1 MSGYV
6 PKRVSNTRT
15 AMGSTDQNSSGEN
28 GLSIISTIGR
38 RSTLLRQLQTRSFG
52 SMLQINYARE
62 TNKCA
67 RENLVPQRSYS
78 TLTIPKAG
86 NVTLEIFRDGFT
98 SGFVRK
104 SLQNALVTLHGGNVY
119 TDSKCSFG
127 SINNNVSNNIVLGA
141 GTYGSAPKSLPV
153 GKSII
158 GIERWMTGS
167 TWDITFPTALV
178 VGYSGTG
185 LGATT
190 APTLTVNGAV
200 YLPTEFETTPS
211 TTWGGVNI
219 GDFQIVRYGNGST
232 TAETNL
238 FGAISA
244 GGSTSMTISFS

>member
-15 AMGSTDQNSSGEN
+15 AMGSTDANSSGVN

-38 RSTLLRQLQTRSFG
+38 RSTLLNQLQTRSFG
-52 SMLQINYARE
+52 SMWQIDYSRA
-62 TNKCA
+62 TNKCV

-86 NVTLEIFRDGFT
+86 DVTLEIFRDGFT

-104 SLQNALVTLHGGNVY
+104 SLQDALVSLHGGNVY
-119 TDSKCSFG
+119 TDSTCSFG
-127 SINNNVSNNIVLGA
+127 SINNNVGNNIVLGA
-141 GTYGSAPKSLPV
+141 GTYGSAPSSLPV

-167 TWDITFPTALV
+167 TWDIPQPSGLV
-178 VGYSGTG
+178 VGYSGLG
-185 LGATT
+185 LGVTT
-190 APTLTVNGAV
+190 APTLWVNGV
-200 YLPTEFETTPS
+200 FYIPMGVEGTPS

-219 GDFQIVRYGNGST
+219 GDFQIIQYGDTTT
-232 TAETNL
+232 TAETL
-238 FGAISA
+238 FNSISA